1 MRYAIIA
8 ITLAAAS
15 PALAQHQHGPSQADT
30 TIQVRKRLRLT
41 PPRAPSANDSA
52 RGRVLVNEAR
62 AAVAKYG
69 APGAAEQDGYLAFAP
84 KVKGQRVLHYVNRSN
99 AVRNRFSFEPARP
112 TALLYQPVAGREPVL
127 LGVMYTMPA
136 SATLDELDAS
146 VPLSLTNWHQH
157 TNVCRPR
164 RLREEDVADFV
175 RARAGRLATREA
187 CEAAGGRF
195 IAESR
200 AWMVHVNV
208 MAPDGADVWEHKG
221 HTAAASG
228 AHMH

>member
-1 MRYAIIA
+1 MSPVIIA

-15 PALAQHQHGPSQADT
+15 PAVAQQQLVPQVDT

-41 PPRAPSANDSA
+41 PSRPPSAADSA
-52 RGRVLVNEAR
+52 RGQALVDSAR

-69 APGAAEQDGYLAFAP
+69 TPGAAERDGYLVFAP
-84 KVKGQRVLHYVNRSN
+84 KVKEQRVLHYVNRSN
-99 AVRNRFSFEPARP
+99 ALQNRFSFDPARP
-112 TALLYQPVAGREPVL
+112 TALLYQPVAGSEPVL

-136 SATLDELDAS
+136 SATLDELDAR
-146 VPLSLTNWHQH
+146 VPLSLTSWHQH

-164 RLREEDVADFV
+164 RMREEDIADFV
-175 RARAGRLATREA
+175 RAKSGRLATREA

-195 IAESR
+195 MAESR
-200 AWMVHVNV
+200 TWMVHVNV
-208 MAPDGADVWEHKG
+208 MAADGTVWGHKG
-221 HTAAASG
+221 HAAAPSG